1 MSEMCVDVQGLSKSF
16 GDFKAVDSVD
26 FQIRKG
32 SIFGF
37 LGSNGAGKST
47 TIRMLL
53 GILTPTSGRG
63 VVLGHDILTESA
75 KIRAV
80 VGYMA
85 QRFSLYEDLTPL
97 ENLRFFAG
105 MYGLV
110 GKRLL
115 TRMDEVMDLAR
126 LREYRNTLTRSL
138 PGGVRQRLALA
149 VALLHQPELIFLD
162 EPTGNVD
169 PALRRHFWEVIA
181 GLSHSG
187 KTVMVTSHYMDEV
200 ERCDKICFIQAGRL
214 IGQGSPRELKSS
226 VIKIPVFSLSTQ
238 RRREALKALRGIDG
252 VQSPF
257 PAGSTVR
264 FLFGGNPHDL
274 NAALEGHGFASEQ
287 LKLAR
292 ANLEDVFIY
301 LATEVSA

>member
-1 MSEMCVDVQGLSKSF
+1 MSEMSVDVQGLSKTF

-37 LGSNGAGKST
+37 LGANGAGKST

-75 KIRAV
+75 RIRAL

-85 QRFSLYEDLTPL
+85 QRFSLYEDLTPQ
-97 ENLRFFAG
+97 ENLTFFAG
-105 MYGLV
+105 MYGLG
-110 GKRLL
+110 GKPLRK
-115 TRMDEVMDLAR
+115 RMEEVMELVR
-126 LREYRNTLTRSL
+126 LREYRHSITRSL

-169 PALRRHFWEVIA
+169 PALRRHFWEMIA
-181 GLSHSG
+181 QLSHSG

-200 ERCDKICFIQAGRL
+200 ERCDKICFIQAGRV
-214 IGQGSPRELKSS
+214 IGEGSPRDLKSS
-226 VIKIPVFSLSTQ
+226 VIKTPVFSLSTQ
-238 RRREALKALRGIDG
+238 RRREALKVLKEIEG

-257 PAGSTVR
+257 PAGSAVR
-264 FLFGGNPHDL
+264 FLFGGEL
-274 NAALEGHGFASEQ
+274 QTLEAALGRHGFSREQ
-287 LKLAR
+287 LKVAR

-301 LATEVSA
+301 LATRVAA

>member
-1 MSEMCVDVQGLSKSF
+1 MAEMCVDVQGLSKTF

-63 VVLGHDILTESA
+63 VVLGHNILTESA

-85 QRFSLYEDLTPL
+85 QRFSLYEDLSPH
-97 ENLRFFAG
+97 ENLSFFAG
-105 MYGLV
+105 MYGMT
-110 GKRLL
+110 GKEQRA
-115 TRMDEVMDLAR
+115 RMEEVMELVR
-126 LREYRNTLTRSL
+126 LKEYRHALTRSL

-214 IGQGSPRELKSS
+214 IGQGSPRELKSH
-226 VIKIPVFSLSTQ
+226 VIKTPVFSLNTQ
-238 RRREALKALRGIDG
+238 RRREALKALRNIDG

-257 PAGSTVR
+257 PAGSAVR
-264 FLFGGNPHDL
+264 FLFDGQFHEL
-274 NAALEGHGFASEQ
+274 EAALGRHGFGAEQ

-301 LATEVSA
+301 LATRVAA

>member
-53 GILTPTSGRG
+53 GILTPTSGKG

-75 KIRAV
+75 KIRAL

-85 QRFSLYEDLTPL
+85 QRFSLYEDLTPQ
-97 ENLRFFAG
+97 ENLSFFAG
-105 MYGLV
+105 MHGLT
-110 GKRLL
+110 GKRLQN
-115 TRMDEVMDLAR
+115 RMEEMIELVR
-126 LREYRNTLTRSL
+126 LGEYRHTITRSL
-138 PGGVRQRLALA
+138 PGGVRQRLSLA
-149 VALLHQPELIFLD
+149 VALLHEPELIFLD

-187 KTVMVTSHYMDEV
+187 RTVMVTSHYMDEV

-214 IGQGSPRELKSS
+214 IGQGSPRELKAN
-226 VIKIPVFSLSTQ
+226 VIKIPVFSLITK
-238 RRREALKALRGIDG
+238 RRREAMKALSEIDG

-264 FLFGGNPHDL
+264 FLFAGDTQEL
-274 NAALEGHGFASEQ
+274 KATLEGHGFASEQ

-301 LATEVSA
+301 LASELSP